1 MNQKVMARTRENPRR
16 KALTRQKRVDKL
28 LKALSL
34 RTFDMKHELKIS
46 QSLRQTSAY
55 WLLGLGLLAG
65 QNVGAVD
72 FGPFTLTG
80 FAKAEVSRASNQC
93 ADCQLNLGESRH
105 RPWADALAEGKEY
118 GSKGGKITLFQP
130 YLATKDFDLGQGF
143 KLKGLL
149 SQRWRDGKE
158 DIPGIWYEKNA
169 TLSHEDYG
177 SIQVG
182 AFPTR
187 SWSVA
192 DYPYGTNVGI
202 ADSWASSGA
211 GYGLLQR
218 AVRVGLPLMD
228 VANGDFHMEL
238 TYDAGDSK
246 YKVRKPEFFELYAK
260 YVKGPLTLD
269 AIAQTGTNGQAVS
282 WGHAPFVAATTTEP
296 FVGQDGNP
304 LLVDGNKQSIVM
316 LMARYQLN
324 AKTDLYGG
332 IRHNRWSGTKA
343 VVTGYVAPNALWNDM
358 FNVDGVDAA
367 TNKAYSASSTDISLG
382 AVYKIAPK
390 WNVNAGMVYLG
401 KASTKN
407 PVERGQSNTMLLNTF
422 GVGYEIQPGFSVYG
436 FAGIVNFGK
445 KGLAPLSMPG
455 HAAFTGVDSRV
466 AKSGNWMG
474 AGLVYTF

>member
-1 MNQKVMARTRENPRR
+1 MMHQDTTPQALRR
-16 KALTRQKRVDKL
+16 NTAQ
-28 LKALSL
+28 
-34 RTFDMKHELKIS
+34 
-46 QSLRQTSAY
+46 
-55 WLLGLGLLAG
+55 WLVGMGLLAS
-65 QNVGAVD
+65 QSTWAID
-72 FGPFTLTG
+72 LGPFTLTG

-93 ADCQLNLGESRH
+93 DDCQLNAGESRH
-105 RPWADALAEGKEY
+105 RPWADALAEGKPF
-118 GSKGGKITLFQP
+118 GSQNGHVTLFQP
-130 YLATKDFDLGQGF
+130 YLSTKAFDLGNGF

-149 SQRWRDGKE
+149 SQRWRDGKQ
-158 DIPGIWYEKNA
+158 DIEGVLYEKNA
-169 TLSHEDYG
+169 TLQHDDYG

-218 AVRVGLPLMD
+218 AIRVGLPLMD
-228 VANGDFHMEL
+228 VAQGDLHIEA
-238 TYDAGDSK
+238 TYDAGDSNAQ
-246 YKVRKPEFFELYAK
+246 VRKPAFYEVYAK

-269 AIAQTGTNGQAVS
+269 AIAQNASNGQAVA
-282 WGHAPFVAATTTEP
+282 WGHAPFVAATTQAP
-296 FVGQDGNP
+296 FIGQDGKA

-358 FNVDGVDAA
+358 FNVDGV
-367 TNKAYSASSTDISLG
+367 TGSNKAYKASSTDISLG
-382 AVYKIAPK
+382 AVYRFAPK
-390 WNVNAGMVYLG
+390 WNVNTGMVYLG
-401 KASTKN
+401 KASTAN
-407 PVERGQSNTMLLNTF
+407 PVERGQSNTMLLNTL
-422 GVGYEIQPGFSVYG
+422 GVGYEIQPGFSVYS
-436 FAGIVNFGK
+436 FAGMVNFGQ